1 MTWIDYAL
9 VAVIAVSVLLGV
21 LRGFAREALSLL
33 VWVAAFA
40 LSLHYT
46 PVLSD
51 LLPDSI
57 SKPWL
62 RVALGFVLLFLATLL
77 VGGLLVYVLARAV
90 HKSGL
95 GGPDRLLGLGF
106 GLVRGLLVV
115 SIFIAA
121 GQMTPVTK
129 AQWWQS
135 SAVIGHMEGVV
146 TRMKTA
152 VWPAGGREQS

>member
-9 VAVIAVSVLLGV
+9 AAVIAISVLLGV
-21 LRGFAREALSLL
+21 VRGFAREALSLL

-46 PVLSD
+46 PTMSD
-51 LLPDSI
+51 LLADSV

-62 RVALGFVLLFLATLL
+62 RLALAFIFLFLATLL
-77 VGGLLVYVLARAV
+77 VGGLLVFVLARAV

-95 GGPDRLLGLGF
+95 GGPDRVLGLGF

-115 SIFIAA
+115 SVFIAA
-121 GQMTPVTK
+121 GQMTPMTQ

-135 SAVIGHMEGVV
+135 SAVIGHMEGIVG
-146 TRMKTA
+146 RMKTA
-152 VWPAGGREQS
+152 VWPSAGPEHS